1 MEKKLVKVEKI
12 FEDTNEGITILYDK
26 NSCELGVLLWTVD
39 TEYGSADC
47 RLLTLGGTS
56 WDETLKF
63 GVSIENWDG
72 KGYFWVDDFKKVE
85 SFPDLVEGERIVS
98 KYIRDF
104 LNEDYFVEQA
114 KLGRREGNYSLFLG
128 SLIPIV
134 FYCNCSN
141 YFLVSKESSLLFNCF
156 NIYYL
161 YSRNQPTKKDGGERD
176 GNGKRAK
183 EIKRKGTETIT
194 R

>member
-104 LNEDYFVEQA
+104 LNEDYFVE
-114 KLGRREGNYSLFLG
+114 
-128 SLIPIV
+128 
-134 FYCNCSN
+134 
-141 YFLVSKESSLLFNCF
+141 
-156 NIYYL
+156 
-161 YSRNQPTKKDGGERD
+161 
-176 GNGKRAK
+176 
-183 EIKRKGTETIT
+183 
-194 R
+194 